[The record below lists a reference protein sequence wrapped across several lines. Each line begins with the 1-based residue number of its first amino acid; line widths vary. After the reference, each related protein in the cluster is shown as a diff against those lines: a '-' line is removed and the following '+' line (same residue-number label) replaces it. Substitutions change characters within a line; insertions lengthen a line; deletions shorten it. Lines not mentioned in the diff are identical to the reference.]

1 MAGRIRVTTD
11 TGNGADGRG
20 ANRLMQ
26 TAVVTAVHTGESA
39 VAHRETVVTAE
50 HASAAWLA
58 HTTRPWK
65 SGVRAVG
72 THEIPTR
79 GREPHDRVVTVVDPK
94 RRPDDD

>member
-1 MAGRIRVTTD
+1 MAGRIRATTD

-50 HASAAWLA
+50 HGLGGLVGPYNAPVEVGRKSSRHPRASD
-58 HTTRPWK
+58 PW
-65 SGVRAVG
+65 S
-72 THEIPTR
+72 
-79 GREPHDRVVTVVDPK
+79 
-94 RRPDDD
+94 